1 MRATILAALASMYLL
16 VPAAPVEAQ
25 TIDVRM
31 SIDPNPVV
39 AGGEVTIR
47 PQVIEG
53 HKSRRPWDVIYW
65 PVQNPG
71 PVGGQPGPKPEKRTQ
86 ELPSYWALHVH
97 CSAGCVRIR
106 LLSTCVWSDIN
117 V

>member
-47 PQVIEG
+47 P
-53 HKSRRPWDVIYW
+53 
-65 PVQNPG
+65 
-71 PVGGQPGPKPEKRTQ
+71 
-86 ELPSYWALHVH
+86 
-97 CSAGCVRIR
+97 
-106 LLSTCVWSDIN
+106 
-117 V
+117 